1 MTHYNVK
8 IKDWSTKYS
17 NKVKHPVQAEEAGQT
32 KLNIQFKRKRQVKK
46 PLCKGEN
53 VFIFFT
59 PKQIVLKPHQEIEI
73 DMLIQ
78 IEFSKHL
85 IPEFVLLPSLTR
97 MEIEAEISNNE

>member
-1 MTHYNVK
+1 MLKSKTGQQN
-8 IKDWSTKYS
+8 T
-17 NKVKHPVQAEEAGQT
+17 QT

-85 IPEFVLLPSLTR
+85 IPEFLLLPSLTR